1 MKEKRMAGISMGRK
15 IGKALLIVVCVV
27 LVLAG
32 GLVAWLTLTEY
43 RPAPV
48 EALEVER
55 GADPGRE
62 LAPGMELTLATFNI
76 GYGGL
81 GAESDFFMD
90 GGSQVQP
97 LSQALVEKNLAGITA
112 LLEDADADIYLLQE
126 VDADAKRS

>member
-62 LAPGMELTLATFNI
+62 LAPGM
-76 GYGGL
+76 
-81 GAESDFFMD
+81 
-90 GGSQVQP
+90 
-97 LSQALVEKNLAGITA
+97 LSLIH
-112 LLEDADADIYLLQE
+112 I
-126 VDADAKRS
+126 